1 MAGRLDASRVIRP
14 FNGEGDISAWLAKVE
29 LVASLTD
36 VKDVAK
42 FLPLYLE
49 GGALA
54 LYLEL
59 ILKVNTISI
68 PTYHLHIGVFI
79 STPNF
84 DVHEDCKS

>member
-1 MAGRLDASRVIRP
+1 MAGKIEASKTIKS
-14 FNGEGDISAWLAKVE
+14 FDGEGDVAAWLAKIE

-42 FLPLYLE
+42 LVPLYLE

-59 ILKVNTISI
+59 DS
-68 PTYHLHIGVFI
+68 
-79 STPNF
+79 STKSDFGLLMRNF
-84 DVHEDCKS
+84 